1 MIFACSGEPSWR
13 PGTALGTPGA
23 PHWAALWR
31 NWSTLGVFCGDSEE
45 TSDFIDI
52 FFDFSMKYNPNAGNW
67 YVGLYAKNL
76 ADDQYIGGWA
86 ASSPLQGGSYF
97 GTYTDPRTY
106 GVTFGRDF

>member
-1 MIFACSGEPSWR
+1 MEDGVLTARLTYRYQGER
-13 PGTALGTPGA
+13 EG
-23 PHWAALWR
+23 
-31 NWSTLGVFCGDSEE
+31 NVFNEARAQLPE
-45 TSDFIDI
+45 HK